1 MTDSS
6 IYIRPAGSDDKEA
19 LADIIST
26 SYRDVAVRF
35 ELTAEN
41 CPKHPS
47 NCTLCWIEGDV
58 DRGAKYYLLMAQD
71 KPIGCVAV
79 EMADQEVAYLERLAV
94 LPEYRGQE
102 YGTQLARHAMDLA
115 QKEGAARMSIGI
127 IAAQTELKQW
137 YGSLGFNE
145 GETRD
150 FDHLPFM
157 VTFMSY
163 TFP

>member
-1 MTDSS
+1 MSS
-6 IYIRPAGSDDKEA
+6 ASIHIRAAGSDDREL
-19 LADIIST
+19 LANIIST
-26 SYRDVAVRF
+26 SYRDVAERF
-35 ELTAEN
+35 QLTAEN

-47 NCTLCWIEGDV
+47 NCTVRWIEGDV

-79 EMADQEVAYLERLAV
+79 EMADREVAYLERLAV
-94 LPEYRGQE
+94 LPEYRGKG
-102 YGTQLARHAMDLA
+102 YGRLLARHAMDLA
-115 QKEGAARMSIGI
+115 QKKGAAQMSIGI

-137 YGSLGFNE
+137 YDSLGFNE
-145 GETRD
+145 GETKE

-163 TFP
+163 QFQ